1 MQSIASENNLSET
14 AYLRPAGAA
23 GNTTSAGS
31 PRRRRSTSADTR
43 PWPRPG
49 WCSTSSAIRARRW
62 CFIRRAVRCVCNARA
77 TGSRW
82 IFRAGDRARGSTRR
96 HRGSAGGVKILE
108 AHRYRDLLLLL
119 EDEAAVRDC
128 APEFG
133 ALKKICDKLIITA
146 KGSGETDFVS
156 RFFAPGL
163 GIDEDPVTG
172 SAHSQLI
179 PFWSR
184 RLDKRQLNA
193 RQLSGRGGHL
203 VCEQLND
210 ERVLMKGQAVFFT
223 SKAPCTCPDPLLL
236 RVGAGGGSR
245 ARRTGAGLVARG
257 HRVRQPHLDGL
268 DVPSPA
274 GAHRRFARRA
284 RDRQRR
290 AAPRRALHRR
300 QFPALGTGAIGPR
313 ERIPGPRA
321 LATRHAGPQPRS
333 QRRELLFLPRL
344 LLLRRGVRHHP

>member
-1 MQSIASENNLSET
+1 MELKLYQVDAFTDRLFGGNPAAVMPLREELPEALMQSIASENNLSET

-23 GNTTSAGS
+23 GEYHIRWFTPAAEINLCGHVTLASAWVVFNKLGDTSETLVFHSKSG
-31 PRRRRSTSADTR
+31 PLR
-43 PWPRPG
+43 
-49 WCSTSSAIRARRW
+49 
-62 CFIRRAVRCVCNARA
+62 VQ
-77 TGSRW
+77 
-82 IFRAGDRARGSTRR
+82 RAGDWIALDFPSWRPEPVEVPAGIAESL
-96 HRGSAGGVKILE
+96 GGVKILE

-163 GIDEDPVTG
+163 GIDEDPVTD

-210 ERVLMKGQAVFFT
+210 ERVLMKGQAVFY
-223 SKAPCTCPDPLLL
+223 LE
-236 RVGAGGGSR
+236 
-245 ARRTGAGLVARG
+245 
-257 HRVRQPHLDGL
+257 
-268 DVPSPA
+268 
-274 GAHRRFARRA
+274 
-284 RDRQRR
+284 
-290 AAPRRALHRR
+290 
-300 QFPALGTGAIGPR
+300 GTVY
-313 ERIPGPRA
+313 
-321 LATRHAGPQPRS
+321 
-333 QRRELLFLPRL
+333 LP
-344 LLLRRGVRHHP
+344 